1 MKFPPSLLDEIKAR
15 IPVSQVVSRKVKL
28 TRRGREFV
36 GLSPFNPEKTPSFT
50 VNDQKGFYH
59 CFSSGRHGDIFGFLT
74 EVEGLTFPEAVERL
88 AGEAGIP
95 MPERTHDDA
104 VREERRAGLIDVME
118 MAAAF
123 YERQL
128 QEPGGAAARGYLADR
143 GLAGVTQKAFRL
155 GFAGADRYALKTHL
169 TGLGV
174 DQQQQIEAGLL
185 IAGDDIPVAFD
196 RFRDR
201 VMFPITDHKGRVI
214 AFGGRA
220 MAADAPAKY
229 LNSPETPLFHKGSV
243 LYNFAGARKAAY
255 DSGTMIAVEGYMD
268 VIALNAAGFAHV
280 VAPLGTALTPDQVQ
294 LMWRVAPEPVLCFD
308 GDKAG
313 LKAAFRAVETVLP
326 LLKPGYSVRF
336 ALLPDNLDPDDL
348 VRTRG
353 RGAMDEVLAAARPL
367 ADMLWMR
374 ELEGGDWSTP
384 ERRALLESRIDDL
397 LATIGDAKVRRHYEA
412 SLRDR
417 LRRHWGGGRN
427 AWSGPQTRRGAVR
440 GAGRWK
446 GQERPRRGAAGG
458 WDRGPE
464 PSSEY
469 LKASALVRGGRSSP
483 SVRERL
489 LILGVVNHP
498 DLLDRYAE
506 EFAAVEFTS
515 RELDSLRAEI
525 LDIAAHCVPLDRRTL
540 WNQLDNGGMLA
551 LIEGLKSG
559 LAHKSDWFVESDAA
573 AVDAE
578 TGWRHMLALHRKSLT
593 LQKEL
598 MAAELAAAQDGSDEN
613 YQRLKDIRMQ
623 ILATEG
629 TEATVE
635 GYGEASRARIEAD
648 R

>member
-1 MKFPPSLLDEIKAR
+1 MKFPPSFLDEIKAR

-36 GLSPFNPEKTPSFT
+36 GLSPFNAEKTPSFT
-50 VNDQKGFYH
+50 VNDTKGFYH
-59 CFSSGRHGDIFGFLT
+59 CFSSGKHGDIFGFLT
-74 EVEGLTFPEAVERL
+74 EVEGLSFPEAVEQL
-88 AGEAGIP
+88 AGEAGVP
-95 MPERTHDDA
+95 MPERTHDDV
-104 VREERRAGLIDVME
+104 VREERRAGLIEIME
-118 MAAAF
+118 MATQF
-123 YERQL
+123 FERQL
-128 QEPGGAAARGYLADR
+128 QDPVGAVARGYLADR
-143 GLAGVTQKAFRL
+143 GLATATQKAFRL
-155 GFAGADRYALKTHL
+155 GYAGSNRHALKTHL

-185 IAGDDIPVAFD
+185 IAGDDIPVAYD

-201 VMFPITDHKGRVI
+201 VMFPITDLKGRVI

-220 MAADAPAKY
+220 MSPDAPAKY

-255 DSGTMIAVEGYMD
+255 DIGTMIAVEGYMD
-268 VIALNAAGFAHV
+268 VIALSAAGFAHA

-294 LMWRVAPEPVLCFD
+294 LMWRVAPEPILCFD

-336 ALLPDNLDPDDL
+336 ALLPDKLDPDDL

-353 RGAMDEVLAAARPL
+353 RAAMEEVLAVARPL

-397 LATIGDAKVRRHYEA
+397 LATIGDTKVRQHYEM

-417 LRRHWGGGRN
+417 LRQHWGGGRKP
-427 AWSGPQTRRGAVR
+427 WVRSPGRQGPGRDGR
-440 GAGRWK
+440 RWK
-446 GQERPRRGAAGG
+446 GQDRSRRGVGAT
-458 WDRGPE
+458 WDRGPA

-469 LKASALVRGGRSSP
+469 LRASALVRGGLSSP

-506 EFAAVEFTS
+506 EFAEVEFS
-515 RELDSLRAEI
+515 SPELDRLRAEI
-525 LDIAAHCVPLDRRTL
+525 LDTAAHCVPLDRRTL
-540 WNQLDNGGMLA
+540 WNQLDNGGMRG
-551 LIEGLKSG
+551 LIEGLKTG
-559 LAHKSDWFVESDAA
+559 LAHKSDWFVESSAA
-573 AVDAE
+573 PVDAE

-613 YQRLKDIRMQ
+613 YQRLKEIRMQ
-623 ILATEG
+623 ILAAEG

-635 GYGEASRARIEAD
+635 GYGDASRARIEAE